1 MKKFFFVALLPILL
15 LVGCSYDDSQ
25 LWETMD
31 EVKQQT
37 EQNKQDIAALSA
49 LMEALNK
56 GKVIIST
63 EQTAEGVVLTFSD
76 GSTVTIKNG
85 ANGKDG
91 KDGANGKDGAD
102 GKDGKDGVDGKDGKD
117 GVDGKDG
124 INGKDG
130 KDGADGADGADGDSF
145 FVSVVED
152 ETTGTITLAD
162 GRVIVLQKAVEGEDE
177 TPTYDIRTLTFE
189 DSDARFTTYALD
201 Y

>member
-1 MKKFFFVALLPILL
+1 MKKFFFVALLPISL

-25 LWETMD
+25 LWEAMD
-31 EVKQQT
+31 EVNQQT

-102 GKDGKDGVDGKDGKD
+102 GKDGKDGVD
-117 GVDGKDG
+117 
-124 INGKDG
+124 
-130 KDGADGADGADGDSF
+130 A
-145 FVSVVED
+145 
-152 ETTGTITLAD
+152 
-162 GRVIVLQKAVEGEDE
+162 
-177 TPTYDIRTLTFE
+177 
-189 DSDARFTTYALD
+189 
-201 Y
+201 